1 MRIRKISVD
10 EFMKRN
16 RERFGV
22 SDPRYKAQIKK
33 LPAFFEGKLAFR
45 FDDLCDDLEEFKAAS
60 FSADDGL
67 VFTLQRYK
75 NQPDQNTTVEADVN
89 YTKAEVASILKAIQE
104 VFQLMPDDIVLA
116 D

>member
-1 MRIRKISVD
+1 
-10 EFMKRN
+10 MKRN